1 MITRVCNPA
10 KPAQTLPEKPR
21 VLYERPGA
29 GVNDKFAL
37 VIKRALQSHC
47 TGVLVDKTSTSEELV
62 MNLYLYKPD

>member
-1 MITRVCNPA
+1 MVTEWLKLTARSSTRD
-10 KPAQTLPEKPR
+10 
-21 VLYERPGA
+21 PGA